1 MSIEKVAIVG
11 CGGFVG
17 AHLTRELLTLGIQV
31 EGWDLDSHRIEDL
44 LTHPLLTFHL
54 QDYASATEC
63 QRIASS
69 ASVVVHLAAICT
81 PGLYNT
87 EDERVI
93 LSNAFHP
100 ALLADACAAN
110 QTHLVYFS
118 TSEVYGKTLA
128 GHLQDLGESHSLP
141 EDADL
146 LQEDQSPLLLGPVHA
161 RRWSYAAAKQLS
173 ERYIVAL
180 GEGRNLPY
188 SIIRP
193 FNFLGPQM
201 DFLPGIDGEGLPRVM
216 ACFMDALLHQRP
228 MQLVDGGVRKRAFTW
243 IGDAIDAIVR
253 LLKRLPTCN
262 KMIFNIG
269 NPSNECTIFELAQNM
284 SQIYQELGGELLQ
297 EEKWQS
303 ISASEFYGIGYQ
315 DSDRRLPDIRKAQQ
329 ILEWT
334 PQVNLQD
341 TLRQT
346 MHWYMDHYKG
356 KM

>member
-1 MSIEKVAIVG
+1 MSIGKVAIVG

-17 AHLTRELLTLGIQV
+17 AHLTRELLRLGIEV
-31 EGWDLDSHRIEDL
+31 DGWDLYSHRIDDL
-44 LTHPLLTFHL
+44 FTNPLLTFHL
-54 QDYASATEC
+54 QDYASAAEC
-63 QRIASS
+63 QRIATS
-69 ASVVVHLAAICT
+69 ASVVIHLAAICT

-93 LSNAFHP
+93 HSNAFHP

-118 TSEVYGKTLA
+118 TSEVYGKTLT
-128 GHLQDLGESHSLP
+128 GHLQDLGETHSLP
-141 EDADL
+141 ENADI
-146 LQEDQSPLLLGPVHA
+146 LQEDHSPLLLGPVQA

-180 GEGRNLPY
+180 GEGRGLPY

-228 MQLVDGGVRKRAFTW
+228 MQLVDGGMRKRAFTW
-243 IGDAIDAIVR
+243 IGDAIYAIV
-253 LLKRLPTCN
+253 LLLQQLSSCN

-284 SQIYQELGGELLQ
+284 SQIYQELGGSLAHGDP
-297 EEKWQS
+297 WQS
-303 ISASEFYGIGYQ
+303 VSALEFYGVGYQ

-329 ILEWT
+329 ILQWM
-334 PQVNLQD
+334 PQVGLQD

-346 MHWYMDHYKG
+346 MRWYMDHYKG
-356 KM
+356 KL